1 MRKLQSLFF
10 LSPLDSGGVGPGRHR
25 IGVCIIVVGGSHG
38 NPGPFPPA
46 KSITFLRLYAYPIIL
61 LYPNART
68 SKKTMR

>member
-25 IGVCIIVVGGSHG
+25 IGVCIVVGGSHG